1 MSVDGPRNEVFS
13 DSALPSDQY
22 SRVGVRDA
30 LDDRLDGPHLR
41 TSVEDWYLGAHG
53 PLEHA
58 MTMPEIATGNY
69 VNYLTRSAGGV
80 SSSGQELIAWAPGLT
95 TSWGSRSSSPWYM
108 KSIPGRSPS
117 SVRPASAARGWSS
130 SNARSTSSA
139 RSSGFRWTSTS
150 PACSRDTSRIWLTSP
165 SRRP

>member
-30 LDDRLDGPHLR
+30 LDDRLDGPHRR

-69 VNYLTRSAGGV
+69 VNYLTWPAGCV
-80 SSSGQELIAWAPGLT
+80 SLSGQELIGCGNKMVNRLPLPSCDSAVTRPPWASATPRT
-95 TSWGSRSSSPWYM
+95 
-108 KSIPGRSPS
+108 IASPS
-117 SVRPASAARGWSS
+117 PVPP
-130 SNARSTSSA
+130 RSRCA
-139 RSSGFRWTSTS
+139 WR
-150 PACSRDTSRIWLTSP
+150 
-165 SRRP
+165 